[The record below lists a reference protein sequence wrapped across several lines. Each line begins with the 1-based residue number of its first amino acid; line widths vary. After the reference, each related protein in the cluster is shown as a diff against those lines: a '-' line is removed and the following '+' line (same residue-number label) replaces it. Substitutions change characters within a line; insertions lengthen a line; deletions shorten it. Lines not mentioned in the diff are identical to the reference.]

1 VLVEVALITYKRR
14 GVLSRTNGFSFFIE
28 LIGEKQHVGSC
39 HTNGGVAL
47 KHPFSFYSH
56 KKGRKS
62 LTNLCCYKYH
72 TLLHIVELFSQLPIK
87 Q

>member
-1 VLVEVALITYKRR
+1 MGPVL
-14 GVLSRTNGFSFFIE
+14 LSRTNSFSFLFE
-28 LIGEKQHVGSC
+28 LISEKQHGGSC

-47 KHPFSFYSH
+47 AHAFSFHSH

-62 LTNLCCYKYH
+62 LTNLCNYKYH
-72 TLLHIVELFSQLPIK
+72 TLLHIVELFSELPIK